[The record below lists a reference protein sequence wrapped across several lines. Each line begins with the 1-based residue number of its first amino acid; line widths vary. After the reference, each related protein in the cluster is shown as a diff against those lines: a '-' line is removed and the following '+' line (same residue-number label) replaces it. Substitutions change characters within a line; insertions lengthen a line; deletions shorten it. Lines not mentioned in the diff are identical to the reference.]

1 MIRAVL
7 TLEAYD
13 LFSGLTTDDFGF
25 LRSVVSE
32 KTLQHGEEIFHE
44 GDPGDGLYLV
54 RKGVVE
60 ISVRIN
66 QKDKRVFTRV
76 LPGEMFGEMAVIEE
90 KPRSA
95 CAVVLEDASL
105 YFISTQDFL
114 RLVKRCPDVAMAT
127 MREVSSRLREFN
139 TQFLREVIQAERLAV
154 VGRFARSIVHD
165 LKNPLGIISITSE
178 LSGMADAT
186 VESRQQGRVRI
197 AKQVE
202 RINEMISEILEFT
215 QPARGD
221 VVLCPLN
228 FGQFASQLLAEI
240 GQEAGLKSVSLQVM
254 NPPPDI
260 SASFDPKRLRRVFQ
274 NLVHNAVE
282 AMPEGGN
289 IYVRFQ
295 VGERR
300 RTSTSQP
307 ATEEIV
313 TEIEDTGPGI
323 APEIAD
329 RLFEAFATHGKAH
342 GTGLGLSICRKIM
355 EDHQGWITAGSA
367 LSGGACFRFAIPT
380 CNAHSPATAS
390 ISGSKS

>member
-1 MIRAVL
+1 ML

-54 RKGVVE
+54 RKGIVE

-178 LSGMADAT
+178 LSGMAEAT
-186 VESRQQGRVRI
+186 AESRQQGRVRI

-240 GQEAGLKSVSLQVM
+240 GQESGLKSVSVQVM

-289 IYVRFQ
+289 VHVRFQ
-295 VGERR
+295 VSERR

-307 ATEEIV
+307 VVEEIV

-367 LSGGACFRFAIPT
+367 LSGGACFRFGLPT
-380 CNAHSPATAS
+380 CKSSNPSTES

>member
-1 MIRAVL
+1 MMFPVL
-7 TLEAYD
+7 TLEAYE
-13 LFSGLTTDDFGF
+13 LFSGLSTDDFGF

-32 KTLQHGEEIFHE
+32 RSLQRAEEIFHE

-54 RKGVVE
+54 RDGVVE

-76 LPGEMFGEMAVIEE
+76 SAGEMFGEMAVIEQ

-95 CAVVLEDASL
+95 CAVALEDTAL

-114 RLVKRCPDVAMAT
+114 RLIARCPQLAMAT

-178 LSGMADAT
+178 LNGMSDAT
-186 VESRQQGRVRI
+186 PQSRQQGRVRI

-221 VVLCPLN
+221 VVLCPSN
-228 FGQFASQLLAEI
+228 FGQFASLLLAEI
-240 GQEAGLKSVSLQVM
+240 EPEAALKSVTLKVL
-254 NPPPDI
+254 NPPPDVE
-260 SASFDPKRLRRVFQ
+260 ASFDPKRLRRVFQ
-274 NLVHNAVE
+274 NLVHNASE
-282 AMPEGGN
+282 AMPDGGTV
-289 IYVRFQ
+289 YVRFQ
-295 VGERR
+295 VGERQ
-300 RTSTSQP
+300 RTSSSQP
-307 ATEEIV
+307 AVQEIV

-329 RLFEAFATHGKAH
+329 RLFEAFATHGKTH

-355 EDHQGWITAGSA
+355 EDHQGWITAGCA
-367 LSGGACFRFAIPT
+367 PSGGACFRFALPA
-380 CNAHSPATAS
+380 CNIAAKLAAPL
-390 ISGSKS
+390 ID

>member
-1 MIRAVL
+1 ML

-13 LFSGLTTDDFGF
+13 LFSGLTADDFGF

-32 KTLQHGEEIFHE
+32 RSLQRGEEIFHE

-54 RKGVVE
+54 RKGLVE

-76 LPGEMFGEMAVIEE
+76 LHGEMFGEMAVIEE

-95 CAVVLEDASL
+95 CAVALEDTEL
-105 YFISTQDFL
+105 YFISTRDFL
-114 RLVKRCPDVAMAT
+114 RLVKRCPQVAMET

-178 LSGMADAT
+178 LSGMAEAT
-186 VESRQQGRVRI
+186 PESRQQGRVRI

-240 GQEAGLKSVSLQVM
+240 GPEAGLKSVSLQVM
-254 NPPPDI
+254 NPPPDF
-260 SASFDPKRLRRVFQ
+260 SVSFDPKRLRRVFQ

-300 RTSTSQP
+300 RTSASQP
-307 ATEEIV
+307 VVKEIV
-313 TEIEDTGPGI
+313 TEFEDTGPGI

-367 LSGGACFRFAIPT
+367 LSGGACFRFGLPT
-380 CNAHSPATAS
+380 CAVAGASTSPLPES
-390 ISGSKS
+390 QP